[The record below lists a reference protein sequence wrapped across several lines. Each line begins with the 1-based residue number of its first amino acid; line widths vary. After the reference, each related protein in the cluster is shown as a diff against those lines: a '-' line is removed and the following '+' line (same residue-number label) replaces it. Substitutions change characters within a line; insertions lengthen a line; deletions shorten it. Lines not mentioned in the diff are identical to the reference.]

1 LKFGTLK
8 GELLAVQHD
17 VVVNVHSAD
26 LVDRV
31 IRQARTVN

>member
-8 GELLAVQHD
+8 GERLAVKQD
-17 VVVNVHSAD
+17 VVVSVHSAD

-31 IRQARTVN
+31 IRQAWTVS

>member
-8 GELLAVQHD
+8 GELLAVKHD
-17 VVVNVHSAD
+17 VVVDVHPAD
-26 LVDRV
+26 RVDRV

>member
-8 GELLAVQHD
+8 GERLAVKHD
-17 VVVNVHSAD
+17 EVVNVHSAD